1 MNMKDILALG
11 LKGMSE
17 RRFRTIL
24 TVLTVTI
31 GVATIVALISLVSG
45 VTASISSSLS
55 SIGPTTIYMSARG
68 AGSIFTNVQVAELE
82 SLPNVSSVIPILSFS
97 ANVTTLNGES
107 TTATIFGIE
116 NSSLESVLGSLNME
130 SGSLYSDSAQEQ
142 GVVGY
147 SIAFPTS
154 SSSQEVQLDEP
165 LYLSNI
171 HASQG
176 TITATIAPTG
186 VLGDYGT
193 SFFVDPDTSIF
204 IPLSQAESIMGKYS
218 YNILVVKATSLASTT
233 ALDTELTDIFGTS
246 ATILSV
252 QSLTSTVESITGSL
266 SLLLGSIGGISLIV
280 AGVGILSIMMVS
292 VSERTREIGILK
304 AIGFKQRDVLVLF
317 LSEALI
323 IGFTGGVVGV
333 IAGAGGSYILP
344 AMLSGSFGG
353 SSAAS
358 ASASTSA
365 SASSSSFRTSSASG
379 YGGAAGSGSYRGGSA
394 GGFGGPA
401 ASSPTSSI
409 SSIKPVITI
418 NTAILAIALA
428 MVISVLSGLYPAWKA
443 SKVDPIIALRSE

>member
-1 MNMKDILALG
+1 MNIKNILSLG

-55 SIGPTTIYMSARG
+55 SIGPTTVYLSARG
-68 AGSIFTNVQVAELE
+68 PDSIFTNVQVAEIE

-97 ANVTTLNGES
+97 ANVTSLNGES
-107 TTATIFGIE
+107 TTATILGID
-116 NSSLESVLGSLNME
+116 NSSLVSVLGSLNIR
-130 SGSLYSDSAQEQ
+130 SGSLYSDSVPEQ
-142 GVVGY
+142 GDVGY

-154 SSSQEVQLDEP
+154 SSSQAVQLDEP

-171 HASQG
+171 RASQG
-176 TITATIAPTG
+176 TITATIVPSG

-204 IPLSQAESIMGKYS
+204 IPLSQAESIIGKYS
-218 YNILVVKATSLASTT
+218 YNVLVVKATSLASTT
-233 ALDTELTDIFGTS
+233 SLSTELSDIFGDS

-304 AIGFKQRDVLVLF
+304 SIGFKQRDVLVLF

-333 IAGAGGSYILP
+333 IAGTGGSYILP
-344 AMLSGSFGG
+344 AVLSGGFSG

-358 ASASTSA
+358 VHTAAASSPSFGGGSPGGFSGASGSG
-365 SASSSSFRTSSASG
+365 SFKASSSSGF
-379 YGGAAGSGSYRGGSA
+379 GGSA
-394 GGFGGPA
+394 
-401 ASSPTSSI
+401 SSSI
-409 SSIKPVITI
+409 SSIKPVITV
-418 NTAILAIALA
+418 NTVILAIGLA
-428 MVISVLSGLYPAWKA
+428 MIISVLSGLYPAWKA
-443 SKVDPIIALRSE
+443 SKVDPIVALRSE